1 MSTTI
6 TLEIKPAPELTALI
20 DKLLSALAPKTFST
34 TQPLPQ
40 SPAEQAVRMRMQQ
53 APAPQRPAPTYAP
66 TPQQYRPQPAP
77 APTAPYAPVVPMT
90 QSTAQQRPSRS
101 TNPTPAPRPTG
112 SAPTTPMP
120 AGRSTAQPA
129 PVAAAPVYTQEQLAR
144 ATATLADAG
153 KYPQIQQL
161 FQRFGIQQLTAL
173 PKERYGEYA
182 TALRQM
188 GVRI

>member
-1 MSTTI
+1 MEPIIVEIRLSPSTEA
-6 TLEIKPAPELTALI
+6 LLKSFAPR
-20 DKLLSALAPKTFST
+20 SVNG
-34 TQPLPQ
+34 TQQLPQ
-40 SPAEQAVRMRMQQ
+40 SPAEQAARMRMQ
-53 APAPQRPAPTYAP
+53 PVPTPQQPTPTYAP
-66 TPQQYRPQPAP
+66 TPQQHRPQPAP
-77 APTAPYAPVVPMT
+77 APMAPYAPVVPMT
-90 QSTAQQRPSRS
+90 QSTAQQRPAE
-101 TNPTPAPRPTG
+101 P
-112 SAPTTPMP
+112 APTTPMP

-153 KYPQIQQL
+153 KAQQIQQL
-161 FQRFGIQQLTAL
+161 FQQFSIQQLTAL